1 MTSVKLP
8 LPSKREIM
16 LKGDGLEEMGGLMER
31 AQNCWMS
38 LGQIR
43 AF

>member
-16 LKGDGLEEMGGLMER
+16 LKDDEEQEMGGLIDR
-31 AQNCWMS
+31 AQNC
-38 LGQIR
+38 
-43 AF
+43 